1 MSAGT
6 LTLILWSVVLSAMAQ
21 VSFKFGVSSSS
32 VRGSLV
38 SGSLIEAVLAFS
50 RNPGIIGGLALYGV
64 GTLLWLN
71 VLARTELSQAY
82 PFVGLGFVITAVLGY
97 LIFHDTFGSSRLAGT
112 LLVIIGIC
120 LVARG

>member
-1 MSAGT
+1 MECRALGDG
-6 LTLILWSVVLSAMAQ
+6 A
-21 VSFKFGVSSSS
+21 
-32 VRGSLV
+32 V

-97 LIFHDTFGSSRLAGT
+97 LIFHDTFGPSRLAGT

>member
-1 MSAGT
+1 
-6 LTLILWSVVLSAMAQ
+6 MAQ

-82 PFVGLGFVITAVLGY
+82 PFVGLGFVITAVLGRSG
-97 LIFHDTFGSSRLAGT
+97 LWMI
-112 LLVIIGIC
+112 
-120 LVARG
+120 